1 MSPALADPLAL
12 DVDGLGMYG
21 LDARTLDL
29 SEYVNDM
36 SLEHLM
42 SHQPGVSQKQ
52 EIQRPITN
60 NNSFGAHVN
69 PILHNNMARP
79 PQRETSAPSTSMPK
93 PVDNKPRRFMLDL
106 ESPPVD
112 ENEDKALHDMNNVQ
126 VHSQWIEFSVK
137 CLHSLGLVMCI

>member
-1 MSPALADPLAL
+1 MQGALA
-12 DVDGLGMYG
+12 
-21 LDARTLDL
+21 
-29 SEYVNDM
+29 EY
-36 SLEHLM
+36 EE
-42 SHQPGVSQKQ
+42 KQ